1 MYTSFTYRA
10 FYVIQFFDRHSGVC
24 EVVALG
30 TVSPRYDVTKFA
42 GVHPGGTQIL
52 LEYAGK
58 DTGLDDFKAESLATS
73 EIQLD
78 FNDFLFC

>member
-10 FYVIQFFDRHSGVC
+10 FYVIRFFDRHSGVC

-58 DTGLDDFKAESLATS
+58 DRVG
-73 EIQLD
+73 
-78 FNDFLFC
+78 